1 MDFKQEIKLSNLI
14 PKGFAPKK
22 KQPRV
27 DERHHLMPKEL
38 VGLKIDSATLSAAQ
52 IVNNGDKRLVKLARA
67 PLASGIVSAGEVRNP
82 EALAGAL
89 NEFFAKNSLPRR
101 GVRLGLGNSR
111 ILVRVTEI
119 PAIADPSQL
128 DNAIRFR
135 AFEMISASPDE
146 AVIDYRVVG
155 SATDSEGNPVTRVLL
170 VATYRDSIDRY
181 LAATDAASLD
191 LAGIDLEAFAL
202 LRAAREPAPPGHE
215 LETSALVAISVE
227 RERTTLAISD
237 GEICHFAR
245 VLEWGEA
252 NIEGAVSQGLRIPP
266 AEAATAW
273 REAFSPA
280 SEDTPAEP
288 SEPSPLA
295 HIVSQQLQTLSR
307 EIQKSLRFYQSEQ
320 ASPLQVDQVFF
331 AGSLAD
337 VPGVVEKLQGDLRF
351 GLTVIDP
358 FARLRLDPGTP
369 RLEPASDLSVAI
381 GLGIED

>member
-1 MDFKQEIKLSNLI
+1 
-14 PKGFAPKK
+14 
-22 KQPRV
+22 
-27 DERHHLMPKEL
+27 
-38 VGLKIDSATLSAAQ
+38 
-52 IVNNGDKRLVKLARA
+52 
-67 PLASGIVSAGEVRNP
+67 
-82 EALAGAL
+82 
-89 NEFFAKNSLPRR
+89 
-101 GVRLGLGNSR
+101 
-111 ILVRVTEI
+111 
-119 PAIADPSQL
+119 
-128 DNAIRFR
+128 
-135 AFEMISASPDE
+135 MISASPDE